1 MKFVVADIV
10 NPNFNPYSLEET
22 KVLIQNLGW
31 TIDKVFLQPRN
42 YASSAS
48 YIGTWKAREIAQ
60 RCLDNKIDVFIINNM
75 IRPSVYNTLRKYFPR
90 ETQIRDK
97 IDLILNI
104 FEKHAKT
111 KEARLQIEYA
121 RIRYELPRYKG
132 LGKELSNLGAWIW
145 TRGPGERIM
154 EIKRRHLEK
163 RLNHIKKQ
171 LKQWQRVLESQ
182 RRWRQW
188 MKTFLLMW
196 YSNVGKSSLF
206 NALTGKDV
214 LVKDILFATLD
225 NKIGRLKTTYPI
237 DLLVIDTIGFIHGI
251 PPLVINSFLPIL
263 EEAKRANTIGLVLDA
278 SLLAKDPTYFD
289 IQFETILGVFDRIW
303 GLVNPSQNLLVIF
316 NKKDLINTEHL
327 REIESKVPHYLSL
340 LEQKTPFG
348 KIDRHFGSA
357 ESKDDIKKLKQK
369 LLNLTTSKQKQ

>member
-10 NPNFNPYSLEET
+10 NPQFNQYSLEET
-22 KVLIQNLGW
+22 KILIQNLWGV
-31 TIDKVFLQPRN
+31 IDKVFLQPRN

-60 RCLDNKIDVFIINNM
+60 RCLDNKIDVFVINNM

-132 LGKELSNLGAWIW
+132 LGKELSNLGAWIG

-171 LKQWQRVLESQ
+171 LKQWQKVLDSQ
-182 RRWRQW
+182 RRWREG
-188 MKTFLLMW
+188 MNTFLLMG

-206 NALTGKDV
+206 NALTWKDV

-225 NKIGRLKTTYPI
+225 NRIGRLKTTHPI
-237 DLLVIDTIGFIHGI
+237 DLLVIDTIWFIHGI

-263 EEAKRANTIGLVLDA
+263 EEAKRASTIGLVLDA
-278 SLLAKDPTYFD
+278 SLLVKDPAYFD
-289 IQFETILGVFDRIW
+289 IQFDTILGVFNRINW
-303 GLVNPSQNLLVIF
+303 LINQGQNLLIIF
-316 NKKDLINTEHL
+316 NKKDLVANPQQ
-327 REIESKVPHYLSL
+327 IETKISKYLSQIK
-340 LEQKTPFG
+340 QKTPFN
-348 KIDRHFGSA
+348 KIERHFGSA
-357 ESKDDIKKLKQK
+357 ESKDDVNQLKTK
-369 LLNLTTSKQKQ
+369 LLKLTNDKSQS